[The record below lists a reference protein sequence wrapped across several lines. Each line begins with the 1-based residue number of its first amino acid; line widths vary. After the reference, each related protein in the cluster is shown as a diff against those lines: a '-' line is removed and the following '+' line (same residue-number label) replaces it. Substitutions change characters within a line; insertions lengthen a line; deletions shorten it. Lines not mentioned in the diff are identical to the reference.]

1 MTDRLELSLRSRIFT
16 PLPQR
21 RRGSGA
27 FPLARRLSSL
37 LALAAAGG
45 VAIGAVAFLLLNPRD
60 GQPGALGAAPVPT
73 YTATVAATPTRTHTP
88 APTPLLSLTPSPTV
102 TPPPTLTPTP
112 SRPQAASPPTR
123 IVIPAIDLDAPVL
136 LAAWKVV
143 VVEGQEVGQY
153 EVPDSAAGFH
163 VGSAYPGQAGN
174 TVISGHHNLGAQV
187 FRYLID
193 VEVGDEVILY
203 VGHLA
208 YHYRVTEKELL
219 PEKGQPLEVRRQNA
233 RWIEPTADERL
244 TLVTCWPYSGN
255 SHRLILVAFP
265 VP

>member
-1 MTDRLELSLRSRIFT
+1 MTDRLSSSLRSRIFT

-21 RRGSGA
+21 RRGSGV
-27 FPLARRLSSL
+27 FPFSRRLSSL

-45 VAIGAVAFLLLNPRD
+45 VTIGAVAFLVLLTARD
-60 GQPGALGAAPVPT
+60 GQTGALSAAPFPT
-73 YTATVAATPTRTHTP
+73 HTATAAATSTPTLT
-88 APTPLLSLTPSPTV
+88 PTPLPSLTPSPTV

-208 YHYRVTEKELL
+208 YHYRVTQKELL